1 MLKLLGILC
10 IVVVVVIA
18 VVFGIAATKPSTFR
32 VERSTVI
39 AAPPEK
45 ITPLIADFHNWAA
58 WSPWEHLDP
67 NMKTTYSG
75 APSGTGAVYE
85 WEGNS
90 KAGKGRM
97 EILSATP
104 MQTDIKLDFI
114 KPFPGNDH
122 ASFTLTPEGNTT
134 RVDWVMDGPMAFIP
148 GKVFSVFI
156 PMDKMLG
163 GEFDRGLAN
172 MKSVAER

>member
-1 MLKLLGILC
+1 MLKLLGVLC
-10 IVVVVVIA
+10 VVVVVVIL
-18 VVFGIAATKPSTFR
+18 VVLGIAASKPSTFR
-32 VERSTVI
+32 VERSIVVT
-39 AAPPEK
+39 APPEK
-45 ITPLIADFHNWAA
+45 ITLLIDDFHNWAT

-75 APSGTGAVYE
+75 TASGTGAVYE

-104 MQTDIKLDFI
+104 TQTEIRLNFI

-122 ASFTLTPEGNTT
+122 STFTLTPEGNAT
-134 RVDWVMDGPMAFIP
+134 RVDWVMDGPMAFMP
-148 GKVFSVFI
+148 GKIFSVFMS
-156 PMDKMLG
+156 MDKMIG
-163 GEFDRGLAN
+163 NDFERGLAS
-172 MKSVAER
+172 MKSAAER